1 MFAAGLQVFDTL
13 RRREDE
19 HHRNDGHSTESL
31 KRERHSK
38 FILNHGRP
46 SEKLRPSLPLG
57 RNLRFRSV
65 VAPERDFHLPSHIRQ
80 DTAQFV

>member
-1 MFAAGLQVFDTL
+1 MLTVRLQVFDTL

-38 FILNHGRP
+38 FILNHGP
-46 SEKLRPSLPLG
+46 SAFWGETFISLPILDKI
-57 RNLRFRSV
+57 RLNLFKSRPRFNIF
-65 VAPERDFHLPSHIRQ
+65 P
-80 DTAQFV
+80 